1 MSASNIRQ
9 YISLMRLD
17 HWIKQLFIIPGL
29 LCASYFTSPPIT
41 ATLYYN
47 IAVALIAT
55 CLVAS
60 ANYVINEW
68 LDMGTD
74 KYHPTKRFRSAVSN
88 DLSGTVVLAMW
99 LVLSIS
105 AGITAAWGN
114 TPLLISVAWLWIMGI
129 LYNVKPFRTKDIIYL
144 DVITES
150 VNNAIRFFIGWFA
163 VCTDFLPP
171 VSIVFGY
178 WMMGAYLMAIKR
190 FAEYRMIN
198 DKLTAGNYRKSFRYY
213 TEPTLLGSAFFYA
226 MLSVFCIGVFLVKYK
241 LELLLFI
248 PFMIWI
254 YSYYFWLS
262 YKSDSC
268 VQKPEKLY
276 HEKTLMLYC
285 LMLLAIFVILMICKI
300 DFLHILIK
308 DTLIAI

>member
-1 MSASNIRQ
+1 MC
-9 YISLMRLD
+9 YD
-17 HWIKQLFIIPGL
+17 IILAL
-29 LCASYFTSPPIT
+29 L
-41 ATLYYN
+41 
-47 IAVALIAT
+47 AT

-68 LDMGTD
+68 LDMDTD
-74 KYHPTKRFRSAVSN
+74 KYHPTKRYRSAVRN
-88 DLSGTVVLAMW
+88 KLSPAVILLMW
-99 LVLSIS
+99 LTLSL
-105 AGITAAWGN
+105 AAAIAAACVN
-114 TPLLISVAWLWIMGI
+114 TPLLISVAWLWLMGI

-163 VCTDFLPP
+163 ISTLYLPP
-171 VSIVFGY
+171 ASIVFGY

-190 FAEYRMIN
+190 FAEYRMIDN
-198 DKLTAGNYRKSFRYY
+198 KTLAGNYRKSFRYY
-213 TEPTLLGSAFFYA
+213 TEPTLIGSAFFYA

-248 PFMIWI
+248 PFMIGI
-254 YSYYFWLS
+254 YSYYFGLS

-276 HEKTLMLYC
+276 YERRLMLYC
-285 LMLLAIFVILMICKI
+285 MLLLAIFITLMICKI
-300 DFLHILIK
+300 EFLHILIK

>member
-1 MSASNIRQ
+1 
-9 YISLMRLD
+9 
-17 HWIKQLFIIPGL
+17 
-29 LCASYFTSPPIT
+29 
-41 ATLYYN
+41 
-47 IAVALIAT
+47 
-55 CLVAS
+55 
-60 ANYVINEW
+60 
-68 LDMGTD
+68 
-74 KYHPTKRFRSAVSN
+74 
-88 DLSGTVVLAMW
+88 
-99 LVLSIS
+99 
-105 AGITAAWGN
+105 
-114 TPLLISVAWLWIMGI
+114 MGI

-190 FAEYRMIN
+190 FAEYRMID

-254 YSYYFWLS
+254 YSYYLWLS